1 MLRPKMICQLNAN
14 RAKINKQQLWLLKE
28 IARTQ
33 MNQEKF
39 KKRPFRFSEEII
51 FSINSNRL
59 FK

>member
-33 MNQEKF
+33 MNQQKF

-51 FSINSNRL
+51 FSINSN
-59 FK
+59 